1 MHAFHCPPRKIKV
14 SAFPCTRFYP
24 ALPPAPRD
32 VPAALKRHIH
42 SQICQ
47 LNPRIFLRKI
57 FKKERLKLL
66 RCPDKFYNDLPRLF
80 GTIVADVQL
89 QRLLPL
95 LLCRRQCRFS
105 RFSIFSFGIKNLRN
119 NIFFLLDAAAETV
132 MSACIPFLSVFYF
145 TRSENIIKKLTRR
158 HPTDT
163 QIM

>member
-1 MHAFHCPPRKIKV
+1 M
-14 SAFPCTRFYP
+14 
-24 ALPPAPRD
+24 
-32 VPAALKRHIH
+32 
-42 SQICQ
+42 
-47 LNPRIFLRKI
+47 NPRIFLRKI

-95 LLCRRQCRFS
+95 LLCRLQCQIQQILHFFVRH
-105 RFSIFSFGIKNLRN
+105 KNLSN
-119 NIFFLLDAAAETV
+119 NILFLLDAAAETV
-132 MSACIPFLSVFYF
+132 MSACILFLSIFYF

>member
-1 MHAFHCPPRKIKV
+1 MSSSSDFSRSSCVAA
-14 SAFPCTRFYP
+14 SA
-24 ALPPAPRD
+24 
-32 VPAALKRHIH
+32 
-42 SQICQ
+42 
-47 LNPRIFLRKI
+47 
-57 FKKERLKLL
+57 
-66 RCPDKFYNDLPRLF
+66 
-80 GTIVADVQL
+80 
-89 QRLLPL
+89 
-95 LLCRRQCRFS
+95 RFS